1 MILTNS
7 IHAPLILSF
16 GAALLYS
23 IIAFN
28 GRFFNQ
34 KLRLVTWSLAW
45 LLHAITIF
53 YPLSSD
59 NILFGFG
66 PAISCTAWLVL
77 FVYALE
83 SHTLPQ
89 LQSHFRLLLLAAL
102 AVLLAAFFPGKA
114 VSSPDIFWQPVHW
127 ALGIASYSIF
137 GVAIIHASLA
147 IRAEKQL
154 RKAMSPQTGLP
165 LLTLERLTFHL
176 STLGFILLSL
186 TLLMAIGLYYTH
198 PRFDLKLNH
207 KTLFSVLSWL
217 VFAWVL
223 AGRYFLGW
231 RGPKALKLILLGG
244 LFLFLSYIGSH
255 FVQEV
260 VLGR

>member
-16 GAALLYS
+16 GAALLYT

-34 KLRLVTWSLAW
+34 KLRLVTWTLAW
-45 LLHAITIF
+45 LLHAITVF

-59 NILFGFG
+59 KILFGFG

-154 RKAMSPQTGLP
+154 RKAIKETAPAAEEKAPAAERAP
-165 LLTLERLTFHL
+165 LEERSVEAASALERQQPLFHRW
-176 STLGFILLSL
+176 S
-186 TLLMAIGLYYTH
+186 AH
-198 PRFDLKLNH
+198 PALHGHQHLRQPH
-207 KTLFSVLSWL
+207 
-217 VFAWVL
+217 
-223 AGRYFLGW
+223 
-231 RGPKALKLILLGG
+231 RGARDRPG
-244 LFLFLSYIGSH
+244 
-255 FVQEV
+255 QDP
-260 VLGR
+260 R